1 MRQHLSPDTSSLQT
15 IGMNY
20 LFFFQKTFKTMT
32 KNHIKQKLLLFMKI
46 NIIQVIMAGVFAI
59 NAFAVPAKAQDVL
72 QKKVSIS
79 LEKGSIK
86 TLLKSIEKQTNV
98 LFSYKKDLIANDEPL
113 TVDIKNEKVEYVLR
127 KVLTPRNIT
136 FETVGERQIILVRS
150 KALGFE
156 TIENNLNH
164 NEKALPNIETS
175 IIADITIKGTV
186 TDESGEKLPGVSVTV
201 EGTNRGSTT
210 NTNGEYSIAVPDDKA
225 ILVFSF
231 VGFMAK
237 EVAVGNRTNLN
248 VVLKVD
254 NKALDELV
262 VVGYGTQKSKDLTG
276 SVAIINQAVIKDLP
290 VASVDQKM
298 IGQVAGVQILQTS
311 GAPGDGTSIR
321 IRGSGSLGAGNE
333 PLYVIDGLP
342 FTSTLSRDFNPLT
355 LINPNDIESI
365 SILKD
370 ASSTAIYGSRGA
382 NGVIIITTKKG
393 KFNNLQVNVT
403 SMVGVQQVPLK
414 GRPQLMNQQEFVD
427 LQRNKIDI
435 AVRRAENRAT
445 NIADYPVEYQNPAQ
459 LVGDGTDW
467 YDLLLRDATIQDH
480 TVNIQKG
487 TQDSRM
493 TFSLGYFKQEGVLKY
508 TGLERI
514 SANISIESNLKKNVV
529 FGANFQ
535 PTLINQNR
543 TFTNSDR
550 GDVVGVANWANPTIS
565 PYDLQGNLIPYLRS
579 PSSKYHSAWS
589 FANPLFVLKET
600 SQLQQQFQNLGSTF
614 LEWEIIP
621 NLKAK
626 TSLSTIYATSNWNQF
641 TPSTVG
647 SPNTPPVGGTGRS
660 YNLRSNNFNWLIENT
675 ITYNKTIG
683 KHYLNA
689 LLGYT
694 TQKNIANSLNLSANP
709 YSNDL
714 IETINAA
721 QAISSWG
728 EGRDAWSILSYLG
741 RINYSFNEKYLFTAT
756 FRSDGSSRFGA
767 NNRYATFPSVAGAWR
782 ISDEDFL
789 KNSKFISNLKL
800 RASYG
805 ISGNNN
811 IGNYSHLASINP
823 GAYIF
828 GATQVSASFVGIAN
842 PNLTW
847 EESKQFDTG
856 LDAEFLNGKLA
867 LNVDFYNRESKN
879 MLLNDVI
886 PAITGYNSQIVNKGT
901 VRNRGL
907 EISLGGTPISGKF
920 NWDINFN
927 IAFNRNK
934 VLSLND
940 NGDRILSGNND
951 GNPTHVTVVGKPIGQ
966 FFGFILEGV
975 YSQADLE
982 NPNLVKTT
990 QVYEGNTKYKDVN
1003 GDGIISDFLDYTMIG
1018 NPHPDFIFGFSNTFS
1033 FKNFSLGLIMNG
1045 QRGGQVMNGL
1055 RQTTDNLQGF
1065 FNVSDQWVDRWRSAA
1080 NPGPGNLYGVPKLT
1094 PSWGHR
1100 VNTLW
1105 VEDASY
1111 LRISNASFG
1120 YTLPQSMVK
1129 KIGFVNSGRV
1139 YITSNN
1145 LAIFTNYSGG
1155 NPESQSRNINN
1166 TLSPGFDTS
1175 SYPLARTTSIG
1186 LNFSF

>member
-1 MRQHLSPDTSSLQT
+1 MKSK
-15 IGMNY
+15 
-20 LFFFQKTFKTMT
+20 FFKSKS
-32 KNHIKQKLLLFMKI
+32 NLLIALLLTI
-46 NIIQVIMAGVFAI
+46 SWT
-59 NAFAVPAKAQDVL
+59 AFAQNVIKG
-72 QKKVSIS
+72 KVSDD
-79 LEKGSIK
+79 KG
-86 TLLKSIEKQTNV
+86 
-98 LFSYKKDLIANDEPL
+98 
-113 TVDIKNEKVEYVLR
+113 DI
-127 KVLTPRNIT
+127 I
-136 FETVGERQIILVRS
+136 
-150 KALGFE
+150 
-156 TIENNLNH
+156 
-164 NEKALPNIETS
+164 
-175 IIADITIKGTV
+175 
-186 TDESGEKLPGVSVTV
+186 PGVSILVK
-201 EGTNRGSTT
+201 GSNKG
-210 NTNGEYSIAVPDDKA
+210 NTSDNNGFYSIAVPENKTT
-225 ILVFSF
+225 LVFSF
-231 VGFMAK
+231 VGYISQ
-237 EVAVGNRTNLN
+237 EVLIGNRTTID
-248 VVLKVD
+248 VVLKSD
-254 NKALDELV
+254 DKILSELV

-276 SVAIINQAVIKDLP
+276 SVAIINQSIIKELP

-298 IGQVAGVQILQTS
+298 IGQVAGVQIQQPS
-311 GAPGDGTSIR
+311 GAPGGGTSIR

-342 FTSTLSRDFNPLT
+342 YTSTLNRDFNPLS

-393 KFNNLQVNVT
+393 KFNNLQVNVS

-427 LQRNKIDI
+427 LQKNKIDI

-445 NIADYPVEYQNPAQ
+445 TIADYPLEYQNPAQ

-467 YDLLLRDATIQDH
+467 YDLLLRDASIQDH
-480 TVNIQKG
+480 NVSIQKG

-493 TFSLGYFKQEGVLKY
+493 TFSMGYFKQDGVLKY

-514 SANISIESNLKKNVV
+514 STNMSIESNLKKNVV
-529 FGANFQ
+529 FGANLQ

-543 TFTNSDR
+543 TNTNSSR
-550 GDVVGVANWANPTIS
+550 EDVIGVANWANPTVNPFDAQS
-565 PYDLQGNLIPYLRS
+565 NLIPYLRS
-579 PSSKYHSAWS
+579 PASKYHAAWS

-626 TSLSTIYATSNWNQF
+626 TSLSTIWATSKFNQF

-647 SPNTPPVGGTGRS
+647 SSNIPPVAGTGRS
-660 YNLRSNNFNWLIENT
+660 SNSRSDNFNWLIENT
-675 ITYNKTIG
+675 LTYNKTIG

-694 TQKNIANSLNLSANP
+694 TQKNIQNSINFNANP

-721 QAISSWG
+721 QAISTWG
-728 EGRDAWSILSYLG
+728 ESRDAWSILSYLG
-741 RINYSFNEKYLFTAT
+741 RVNYSFNEKYLFTAT

-789 KNSKFISNLKL
+789 KNNKFISNLKL

-886 PAITGYNSQIVNKGT
+886 PAITGFNSQIVNKGT

-907 EISLGGTPISGKF
+907 EISIGGTPISGKF

-934 VLSLND
+934 VLSIND

-951 GNPTHVTVVGKPIGQ
+951 NNPTHVTVVGKPIGQ

-975 YSQADLE
+975 YTQADLE
-982 NPNLVKTT
+982 NPNLIKTT

-1018 NPHPDFIFGFSNTFS
+1018 NPHPDFIFGFSNNFS

-1045 QRGGQVMNGL
+1045 QSGGQVMNGL

-1100 VNTLW
+1100 VNSLW

-1120 YTLPQSMVK
+1120 YTLPQSVIK

-1139 YITSNN
+1139 YVTSNN
-1145 LAIFTNYSGG
+1145 LAIFTNYSGA
-1155 NPESQSRNINN
+1155 NPEAQSRNIDN
-1166 TLSPGFDTS
+1166 TLSPGFDIS

>member
-1 MRQHLSPDTSSLQT
+1 MKSK
-15 IGMNY
+15 
-20 LFFFQKTFKTMT
+20 FFKSKS
-32 KNHIKQKLLLFMKI
+32 NLLIALLLTISWTTFAQ
-46 NIIQVIMAGVFAI
+46 NVIKG
-59 NAFAVPAKAQDVL
+59 
-72 QKKVSIS
+72 KVSDD
-79 LEKGSIK
+79 KG
-86 TLLKSIEKQTNV
+86 
-98 LFSYKKDLIANDEPL
+98 
-113 TVDIKNEKVEYVLR
+113 DI
-127 KVLTPRNIT
+127 I
-136 FETVGERQIILVRS
+136 
-150 KALGFE
+150 
-156 TIENNLNH
+156 
-164 NEKALPNIETS
+164 
-175 IIADITIKGTV
+175 
-186 TDESGEKLPGVSVTV
+186 PGVSILVK
-201 EGTNRGSTT
+201 GSNKG
-210 NTNGEYSIAVPDDKA
+210 NTSDNNGFYSIAVPENKTT
-225 ILVFSF
+225 LVFSF
-231 VGFMAK
+231 VGYISQ
-237 EVAVGNRTNLN
+237 EVLIGNRTTID
-248 VVLKVD
+248 VVLKSD
-254 NKALDELV
+254 DKILSELV

-276 SVAIINQAVIKDLP
+276 SVAIINQSIIKELP

-298 IGQVAGVQILQTS
+298 IGQVAGVQIQQPS
-311 GAPGDGTSIR
+311 GAPGGGTSIR

-342 FTSTLSRDFNPLT
+342 YTSTLNRDFNPLS

-393 KFNNLQVNVT
+393 KFNNLQVNVS

-427 LQRNKIDI
+427 LQKNKIDI

-445 NIADYPVEYQNPAQ
+445 TIADYPLEYQNPAQ

-467 YDLLLRDATIQDH
+467 YDLLLRDASIQDH
-480 TVNIQKG
+480 NVSIQKG

-493 TFSLGYFKQEGVLKY
+493 TFSMGYFKQDGVLKY

-514 SANISIESNLKKNVV
+514 SANMSIESNLKKNVV
-529 FGANFQ
+529 FGANLQ

-543 TFTNSDR
+543 TNTNSSR
-550 GDVVGVANWANPTIS
+550 EDVIGVANWANPTVNPFDAQS
-565 PYDLQGNLIPYLRS
+565 NLIPYLRS
-579 PSSKYHSAWS
+579 PASKYHAAWS

-626 TSLSTIYATSNWNQF
+626 TSLSTIWATSKFNQF

-647 SPNTPPVGGTGRS
+647 SSNIPPVAGTGRS
-660 YNLRSNNFNWLIENT
+660 SNSRSDNFNWLIENT
-675 ITYNKTIG
+675 LTYNKTIG

-694 TQKNIANSLNLSANP
+694 TQKNIQNSINFNANP

-721 QAISSWG
+721 QAISTWG
-728 EGRDAWSILSYLG
+728 ESRDGWSILSYLG
-741 RINYSFNEKYLFTAT
+741 RVNYSFNEKYLFTAT

-789 KNSKFISNLKL
+789 KNNKFISNLKL

-886 PAITGYNSQIVNKGT
+886 PAITGFNSQIVNKGT

-907 EISLGGTPISGKF
+907 EISIGGTPISGKF

-934 VLSLND
+934 VLSIND

-951 GNPTHVTVVGKPIGQ
+951 NNPTHVTVVGKPIGQ

-975 YSQADLE
+975 YTQADLE
-982 NPNLVKTT
+982 NPNLLKTT

-1018 NPHPDFIFGFSNTFS
+1018 NPHPDFIFGFSNNFS

-1045 QRGGQVMNGL
+1045 QSGGQVMNGL

-1100 VNTLW
+1100 VNSLW

-1120 YTLPQSMVK
+1120 YTLPQSVIK

-1139 YITSNN
+1139 YVTSNN
-1145 LAIFTNYSGG
+1145 LAIFTNYSGA
-1155 NPESQSRNINN
+1155 NPEAQSRNIDN
-1166 TLSPGFDTS
+1166 TLSPGFDIS

>member
-1 MRQHLSPDTSSLQT
+1 MKSK
-15 IGMNY
+15 
-20 LFFFQKTFKTMT
+20 FFKSKS
-32 KNHIKQKLLLFMKI
+32 NLLIALLLTISWTTFAQ
-46 NIIQVIMAGVFAI
+46 NVIKG
-59 NAFAVPAKAQDVL
+59 
-72 QKKVSIS
+72 KVSDD
-79 LEKGSIK
+79 KG
-86 TLLKSIEKQTNV
+86 
-98 LFSYKKDLIANDEPL
+98 
-113 TVDIKNEKVEYVLR
+113 DI
-127 KVLTPRNIT
+127 I
-136 FETVGERQIILVRS
+136 
-150 KALGFE
+150 
-156 TIENNLNH
+156 
-164 NEKALPNIETS
+164 
-175 IIADITIKGTV
+175 
-186 TDESGEKLPGVSVTV
+186 PGVSILVK
-201 EGTNRGSTT
+201 GSNKG
-210 NTNGEYSIAVPDDKA
+210 NTSDNNGFYSIAVPENKTT
-225 ILVFSF
+225 LVFSF
-231 VGFMAK
+231 VGYISQ
-237 EVAVGNRTNLN
+237 EVLIGNRTTID
-248 VVLKVD
+248 VVLKSD
-254 NKALDELV
+254 DKILSELV

-276 SVAIINQAVIKDLP
+276 SVAIINQSIIKELP

-298 IGQVAGVQILQTS
+298 IGQVAGVQIQQPS
-311 GAPGDGTSIR
+311 GAPGGGTSIR

-342 FTSTLSRDFNPLT
+342 YTSTLNRDFNPLS

-393 KFNNLQVNVT
+393 KFNNLQVNVS

-427 LQRNKIDI
+427 LQKNKIDI

-445 NIADYPVEYQNPAQ
+445 TIADYPLEYQNPAQ

-467 YDLLLRDATIQDH
+467 YDLLLRDASIQDH
-480 TVNIQKG
+480 NVSIQKG

-493 TFSLGYFKQEGVLKY
+493 TFSMGYFKQDGVLKY

-514 SANISIESNLKKNVV
+514 SANMSIESNLKKNVV
-529 FGANFQ
+529 FGANLQ

-543 TFTNSDR
+543 TNTNSSR
-550 GDVVGVANWANPTIS
+550 EDVIGVANWANPTVNPFDAQS
-565 PYDLQGNLIPYLRS
+565 NLIPYLRS
-579 PSSKYHSAWS
+579 PASKYHAAWS

-626 TSLSTIYATSNWNQF
+626 TSLSTIWATSKFNQF

-647 SPNTPPVGGTGRS
+647 SSNIPPVAGTGRS
-660 YNLRSNNFNWLIENT
+660 SNSRSDNFNWLIENT
-675 ITYNKTIG
+675 LTYNKTIG

-694 TQKNIANSLNLSANP
+694 TQKNIQNSINFNANP

-721 QAISSWG
+721 QAISTWG
-728 EGRDAWSILSYLG
+728 ESRDGWSILSYLG
-741 RINYSFNEKYLFTAT
+741 RVNYSFNEKYLFTAT

-789 KNSKFISNLKL
+789 KNNKFISNLKL

-886 PAITGYNSQIVNKGT
+886 PAITGFNSQIVNKGT

-907 EISLGGTPISGKF
+907 EISIGGTPISGKF

-934 VLSLND
+934 VLSIND

-951 GNPTHVTVVGKPIGQ
+951 NNPTHVTVVGKPIGQ

-975 YSQADLE
+975 YTQADLE
-982 NPNLVKTT
+982 NPNLLKTT

-1018 NPHPDFIFGFSNTFS
+1018 NPHPDFIFGFSNNFS

-1045 QRGGQVMNGL
+1045 QSGGQVMNGL

-1065 FNVSDQWVDRWRSAA
+1065 FNVSDQW
-1080 NPGPGNLYGVPKLT
+1080 
-1094 PSWGHR
+1094 
-1100 VNTLW
+1100 
-1105 VEDASY
+1105 
-1111 LRISNASFG
+1111 RIDGEVLQIPAQATYTVCQNSHQAGDIELIHFG
-1120 YTLPQSMVK
+1120 LKMLHIFEFQTHHLDIHCLKALLK
-1129 KIGFVNSGRV
+1129 K
-1139 YITSNN
+1139 
-1145 LAIFTNYSGG
+1145 
-1155 NPESQSRNINN
+1155 
-1166 TLSPGFDTS
+1166 
-1175 SYPLARTTSIG
+1175 
-1186 LNFSF
+1186 